1 MSPQSPGNRFISHTA
16 NLDAADPILLDVL
29 ALWQSVRNGRS
40 MPARQDMT
48 PQLLRRH
55 LGWVHIFDVVQEPL
69 DFRFRL
75 YGSRIAEVLGVDATG
90 KLLTEAF
97 SGPFLNSLFPAF
109 EALVR
114 EKRPLL
120 LQSSGAGADKEFLP
134 ITSMMLPL
142 SDDDERVDAILLR
155 HLVGGLDD

>member
-1 MSPQSPGNRFISHTA
+1 MSPQGPGNRFINHSA
-16 NLDAADPILLDVL
+16 NLDGADPILLDVL
-29 ALWQSVRNGRS
+29 ALWRSVGHGRS

-55 LGWVHIFDVVQEPL
+55 LGWIHIFDVIQEPL

-75 YGSRIAEVLGVDATG
+75 YGSRIAEALGVDATG

-97 SGPFLNSLFPAF
+97 SGPFLKSLFPAF

-120 LQSSGAGADKEFLP
+120 LRSSGAGANKEFLP
-134 ITSMMLPL
+134 ITSLMLPL
-142 SDDDERVDAILLR
+142 SNDDERVDAILLR
-155 HLVGGLDD
+155 HLFGALDD